1 MNRSTLYTIWTSLP
15 LQSLSSMI
23 WWECPKTAWKVS
35 EHFISGNMSTAIKFV
50 LMLWVLN
57 FSTSTF
63 AVWEITR
70 RVTQTFWWKTLKFS
84 SSTSLSKQ
92 NKSMTA
98 CLFFSEKKAWANPPV
113 STKIQLQA
121 VFDQIDTLLPL
132 LNQKVTSDCHLSKH
146 FGQLIVY
153 VKNK

>member
-35 EHFISGNMSTAIKFV
+35 EHFMNSNMSTAIKFV

-63 AVWEITR
+63 PVWEITR
-70 RVTQTFWWKTLKFS
+70 RVTQMFWWKTLKFS
-84 SSTSLSKQ
+84 SSISLSKQ

-113 STKIQLQA
+113 STKVQLQV
-121 VFDQIDTLLPL
+121 VFDQVDTLLAP

-146 FGQLIVY
+146 FVQ
-153 VKNK
+153 